1 MNGVFSLQLIDD
13 LRRELDYLQLF
24 KMEMEHP
31 GQGKSLSRT
40 RETEMEHEVKRLKQ
54 VFFFSP
60 LSFPKGLGHKCSI
73 TIYFILYNNMFQ
85 MPI

>member
-54 VFFFSP
+54 VLLSSL
-60 LSFPKGLGHKCSI
+60 LSFPRRAGPQVFHHDI
-73 TIYFILYNNMFQ
+73 VHFI
-85 MPI
+85 